1 MLSRSEGGLH
11 SSVLSSMKES
21 GTSMI
26 NKLKA
31 YLTSIPKASYLNFIC
46 ILIVAIAAALLRSL
60 PLRWGVY
67 LSEFDPYLQ
76 YRITEHVVNN
86 GFSSFFSWYDHMSWY
101 PWGRDMTTQAYP
113 GLAFTAAMLY
123 LFVRSIGIQISVL
136 ELTVIFPIIFGT
148 ATCIVLYIFTKD
160 LWGRGAAILAGLF
173 LAFSG
178 SHIFRSAAGF
188 FDDETIGIFAM
199 ILSFY
204 FYLRAIS
211 PERTYRSTIICAL
224 LAGVSLGYLA
234 SGWGAYRY
242 PLSLLALFSFV
253 LVLLGR
259 YSSRLI
265 LSYGITF
272 GIAFLI
278 MGQIPQLGFEALRE
292 WSTLVIPGIFLILC
306 GYEFSRRAKTTA
318 MKLGGIF
325 VSVALLFV
333 IGYILWQYGLITQIG
348 GKFMAVIQPAAR
360 IDMAI
365 VESVAE
371 HRMATWASFFHE
383 FGMLTLLGIFG
394 FYFAAQ
400 RRRDNDIFIIL
411 FGITAMYFAA
421 SLVRLSLILAP
432 AIALLAAISINELAT
447 PAVDI
452 IKETVIFPKKKIR
465 YTTRVGREFGVA
477 ILLVLLLIIS
487 PTFGSAIRAAYS
499 PQTIVTS
506 SLPTVQQNPQDWLEA
521 LTWMKDNTDV
531 DSVVFAWW
539 DYGYWITT
547 IGDRRSLADNG
558 TMNTTQISMIG
569 RTFLSDHN
577 ATLPILKRY
586 GVTHIALLVTW
597 YMRDNV
603 VSYYGYGEDSKWYW
617 MARISNGST
626 LDGETVHFYS
636 RRVEQDETA
645 YSRYDRV
652 LTVADKMISNT
663 TIVDDKGVLPSTLL
677 GLLMAGAYSQEA
689 GNEFFVPVF
698 FSSNKFVLIYEV
710 KYLTTTELT
719 LNLPSNTITYPE
731 TIELSGNLLDEES
744 KPLGNKTVNLQ
755 ISTDN
760 GETWYFITSVKTAE
774 NGTYSYIWEPTVGQ
788 FLVGASFEGVT
799 DEYASSISSAQELEV
814 LKGEPH
820 VRLIVEPEII
830 SIGENVSVDVRISP
844 PLSVGL
850 VNFEASLDNQ
860 TWVPVIVGQPAEGI
874 WTPTW
879 TPEDVGVYY
888 VRASWAG
895 TEEYGPMVSDIL
907 VVTVHDIPL
916 AD

>member
-1 MLSRSEGGLH
+1 MSRSEGVLQG
-11 SSVLSSMKES
+11 SVLGSMKES
-21 GTSMI
+21 GISLI
-26 NKLKA
+26 NRLKT
-31 YLTSIPKASYLNFIC
+31 YLTSIPKASYLNFLC
-46 ILIVAIAAALLRSL
+46 ILAVGVAAALLRSL
-60 PLRWGVY
+60 PLRWGIY

-86 GFSSFFSWYDHMSWY
+86 GFSSFFSWYDNMSWY

-148 ATCIVLYIFTKD
+148 ATCIVLYVFAKD

-224 LAGVSLGYLA
+224 LAGISLGYLA

-242 PLSLLALFSFV
+242 PLSLIALFSFV
-253 LVLLGR
+253 LVILGR
-259 YSSRLI
+259 YSSRLT

-292 WSTLVIPGIFLILC
+292 WTTLIIPGIFLILF
-306 GYEFSRRAKTTA
+306 GYEFSRRAKTAAT
-318 MKLGGIF
+318 KLGGIF
-325 VSVALLFV
+325 VSVALLVV
-333 IGYILWQYGLITQIG
+333 IGYILWQYGLINQIG

-371 HRMATWASFFHE
+371 HRMATWASFYHE

-411 FGITAMYFAA
+411 FGITSLYFAA

-432 AIALLAAISINELAT
+432 AIAILAAIAINELAT
-447 PAVDI
+447 PAMDI
-452 IKETVIFPKKKIR
+452 IKETVIFPKKRIR
-465 YTTRVGREFGVA
+465 FTTRVGREFGVA

-487 PTFGSAIRAAYS
+487 PTFSNGIRSAYS
-499 PQTIVTS
+499 PPTIVTS
-506 SLPTVQQNPQDWLEA
+506 SLPTIQQNPQDWMEA
-521 LTWMKDNTDV
+521 LTWMKDNTEV

-547 IGDRRSLADNG
+547 VGDRRSLADNG
-558 TMNTTQISMIG
+558 TMNTTQISVIG

-577 ATLPILKRY
+577 ATMPILKRY

-597 YMRDNV
+597 YMRENV

-626 LDGETVHFYS
+626 LDEETVHFYS
-636 RRVEQDETA
+636 RRVEEGETA

-652 LTVADKMISNT
+652 LTVADTKISNT
-663 TIVDDKGVLPSTLL
+663 TIVDDKGVSPSTLL

-710 KYLTTTELT
+710 KYLTPTKLT
-719 LNLPSNTITYPE
+719 FNLPSNNVTFPE
-731 TIELSGNLLDEES
+731 SIEISGGLLDEES
-744 KPLGNKTVNLQ
+744 KLLGNQVVNLQ
-755 ISTDN
+755 ISNDN
-760 GETWYFITSVKTAE
+760 GQSWYLLTSVETAE
-774 NGTYSYIWEPTVGQ
+774 NGTYSYLWEPTVGQ
-788 FLVGASFEGVT
+788 YLIRASFDGLP
-799 DEYASSISSAQELEV
+799 DKYASSVSSTQEFEV

-820 VRLIVEPEII
+820 VRLIVEPTII
-830 SIGENVSVDVRISP
+830 SIGENVSVDVRITP
-844 PLSVGL
+844 PLTAGL
-850 VNFEASLDNQ
+850 VNFEVSTENK
-860 TWVPVIVGQPAEGI
+860 TWIPVVVGTPAEGV

-879 TPEDVGVYY
+879 TPEDIGVYY

-895 TEEYGPMVSDIL
+895 TEEYAPMISETL
-907 VVTVHDIPL
+907 VVTVHEKIL
-916 AD
+916 AE

>member
-1 MLSRSEGGLH
+1 MSRSEAGLQ
-11 SSVLSSMKES
+11 SSLLGSLKES
-21 GTSMI
+21 SI
-26 NKLKA
+26 SIFNRLKT
-31 YLTSIPKASYLNFIC
+31 YLTSIPKASYLNFLC
-46 ILIVAIAAALLRSL
+46 ILIIAIAAALLRSL

-86 GFSSFFSWYDHMSWY
+86 GFSSFFTWYDDMSWY
-101 PWGRDMTTQAYP
+101 PWGRPMMTQAYP
-113 GLAFTAAMLY
+113 GLAFTAAILY

-148 ATCIVLYIFTKD
+148 ATCIVLYVFAKD

-188 FDDETIGIFAM
+188 FDTETIGIFGM

-242 PLSLLALFSFV
+242 PLSLLALFSFI

-318 MKLGGIF
+318 SKLGGIF
-325 VSVALLFV
+325 VSVALLVV

-371 HRMATWASFFHE
+371 HRMATWASFYHE

-411 FGITAMYFAA
+411 FGLSAMYFAA

-432 AIALLAAISINELAT
+432 AIALLAAISIKELAT

-452 IKETVIFPKKKIR
+452 IKETVIFPKKRIR
-465 YTTRVGREFGVA
+465 FTTRVGRESGVA

-487 PTFGSAIRAAYS
+487 PTFGNAIRAAYS
-499 PQTIVTS
+499 PPTIVTS
-506 SLPTVQQNPQDWLEA
+506 SLPTIQQNPQDWLEA

-547 IGDRRSLADNG
+547 VGDRRSLADNG
-558 TMNTTQISMIG
+558 TMNTTQISVIG
-569 RTFLSDHN
+569 RTFLTDHN

-626 LDGETVHFYS
+626 LDEETVHFYS
-636 RRVEQDETA
+636 KRIEEGETA
-645 YSRYDRV
+645 YTRYDRV
-652 LTVADKMISNT
+652 LTVADKEISNA
-663 TIVDDKGVLPSTLL
+663 TIVNDKGVLPSTLL
-677 GLLMAGAYSQEA
+677 GLLMAGTYSQEA

-710 KYLTTTELT
+710 QYLTTTKLT
-719 LNLPSNTITYPE
+719 LDLPSNTITYPE

-774 NGTYSYIWEPTVGQ
+774 NGSYSHIWEPTVGQ

-844 PLSVGL
+844 PLSEGL

-860 TWVPVIVGQPAEGI
+860 TWVPVVVGQPAQGI

-895 TEEYGPMVSDIL
+895 TEEYAPMVSETL
-907 VVTVHDIPL
+907 FVTVHDRTL
-916 AD
+916 AE

>member
-1 MLSRSEGGLH
+1 LSRSEGVLH
-11 SSVLSSMKES
+11 GSLLGSMKES
-21 GTSMI
+21 GTSLI
-26 NKLKA
+26 NKLKK
-31 YLTSIPKASYLNFIC
+31 YLTSIPKASYLNFLC
-46 ILIVAIAAALLRSL
+46 ILVVAIAAALLRSL
-60 PLRWGVY
+60 PLRWGIY

-76 YRITEHVVNN
+76 YRITEHAVNN
-86 GFSSFFSWYDHMSWY
+86 GFSSFFTWYDNMSWY

-123 LFVRSIGIQISVL
+123 LFMRSIGIQISVL

-148 ATCIVLYIFTKD
+148 ATCIVLYIFAKD

-242 PLSLLALFSFV
+242 PLSLIALFSFV
-253 LVLLGR
+253 LVILGR

-278 MGQIPQLGFEALRE
+278 MGQVPQLGFEALRE
-292 WSTLVIPGIFLILC
+292 WTTLVIPGIFLILC
-306 GYEFSRRAKTTA
+306 GIEFSRRVKTTA
-318 MKLGGIF
+318 TKLGGIF
-325 VSVALLFV
+325 VYAALLV
-333 IGYILWQYGLITQIG
+333 AIGYILWQYGLVTQIG

-360 IDMAI
+360 IDMPI

-371 HRMATWASFFHE
+371 HRMATWASFYNE

-394 FYFAAQ
+394 FYFVAQ

-411 FGITAMYFAA
+411 FGITSMYFAA

-432 AIALLAAISINELAT
+432 AIAILAAIAINELAT
-447 PAVDI
+447 PAMDI
-452 IKETVIFPKKKIR
+452 IKETVIFPKKRIR
-465 YTTRVGREFGVA
+465 FTTRVGKEFGVA

-487 PTFGSAIRAAYS
+487 PTFSNGIRAAYS
-499 PQTIVTS
+499 PPTIVTS

-521 LTWMKDNTDV
+521 LTWMKDNTEV

-547 IGDRRSLADNG
+547 IADRHSLADNG
-558 TMNTTQISMIG
+558 TMNTTQISLIG

-586 GVTHIALLVTW
+586 GVTHIAILVTW
-597 YMRDNV
+597 YMKDNV

-636 RRVEQDETA
+636 RRVEENKTA

-652 LTVADKMISNT
+652 LTVADKTISNM
-663 TIVDDKGVLPSTLL
+663 TIVDKKGVSPSTLL
-677 GLLMAGAYSQEA
+677 GLLMAGAYSPKA
-689 GNEFFVPVF
+689 GNEFFVPAF
-698 FSSNKFVLIYEV
+698 FSSNKFVLVYEV
-710 KYLTTTELT
+710 KYLTPTKLI
-719 LNLPSNTITYPE
+719 LNLPGNNVTFPE
-731 TIELSGNLLDEES
+731 SIEISGDLLDEEL
-744 KPLGNKTVNLQ
+744 KPLGNQAVNLQ
-755 ISTDN
+755 ISNDN
-760 GETWYFITSVKTAE
+760 GQSWYILKSVETAE
-774 NGTYSYIWEPTVGQ
+774 NGTYNYVWEPTVGQ
-788 FLVGASFEGVT
+788 FLIRASFDGLP
-799 DEYASSISSAQELEV
+799 DKYASSISSAQELEV

-820 VRLIVEPEII
+820 VRLIVEPTIL

-850 VNFEASLDNQ
+850 VNFEASTDNR
-860 TWVPVIVGQPAEGI
+860 TWIPIIVGQPAQGV

-895 TEEYGPMVSDIL
+895 TEEYAPMMSETL
-907 VVTVHDIPL
+907 VVTVYEETL
-916 AD
+916 AK